1 MKRRSGL
8 STNTSLARLANVP
21 VGAIRLIRGPGT
33 SRIGSPHSKA
43 GSGRVSFVARR
54 ALRRTTRR
62 LSLTESGPAYLRAGP
77 AHPRRRRRGR
87 GGGAPA
93 AERAQGHLEGGGP
106 EVVRAHSSVAAVANF
121 LVTHRQLE
129 IELDLNDR
137 RVDLVSEGY
146 DLAIRIGK
154 LPDSSLIARRLAPC
168 RHVACASPVYLQ
180 ERGEQRSPQELEG
193 DRLDCLVYSNRTI
206 S

>member
-1 MKRRSGL
+1 VAAPRSFGL
-8 STNTSLARLANVP
+8 
-21 VGAIRLIRGPGT
+21 IRL
-33 SRIGSPHSKA
+33 SP
-43 GSGRVSFVARR
+43 
-54 ALRRTTRR
+54 
-62 LSLTESGPAYLRAGP
+62 
-77 AHPRRRRRGR
+77 
-87 GGGAPA
+87 
-93 AERAQGHLEGGGP
+93 
-106 EVVRAHSSVAAVANF
+106 AVANF

-129 IELDLNDR
+129 IELDLNDL